1 MQNGSFSSK
10 RALPLK
16 KVCYKVSSCK
26 YCQRQS
32 CKAFSD
38 IHLCKMVCGA
48 IISTWKFGRNWPTI
62 FENYDFQNANWL
74 FSSKIWTILCENFK
88 TVQDTMSALALI
100 TNTKSL
106 TGFRLVPTLVTL
118 NEHERR
124 KNISYIALY
133 IGIP

>member
-1 MQNGSFSSK
+1 
-10 RALPLK
+10 
-16 KVCYKVSSCK
+16 
-26 YCQRQS
+26 
-32 CKAFSD
+32 
-38 IHLCKMVCGA
+38 
-48 IISTWKFGRNWPTI
+48 
-62 FENYDFQNANWL
+62 
-74 FSSKIWTILCENFK
+74 
-88 TVQDTMSALALI
+88 MSALALI